1 MSSLSSITLDT
12 VSPSP
17 ITWLWPGRFARG
29 KVTMLCGDPG
39 LGKSF
44 LTLDMAARITTAA
57 DWPDARTPLKQPGS
71 VLVLSAEDDA
81 ADTIRPRVEAA
92 GGDPSRIV
100 VADGLVRHED
110 GKLTGLSLGLDCG
123 AIARRLSAMER
134 PRLIVI
140 DPISAYLGD
149 TDSNN
154 NAEVRAVLAEL
165 SRLAARL
172 GPAVLCVSHLNKSPG
187 GKAVYR
193 QMGSLAFTAA
203 ARAVWQ
209 VAKMPGDE
217 QTRVMTLVKS
227 NIACTQDGITFR
239 VEPSPDGP
247 RVNYL
252 DCALKMSADMVDESP
267 EEAIELPDAVEFLRS
282 ALGGGARPAREII
295 AEAAADG
302 IAERT
307 LKRARRIAGVIAS
320 RPGAGRDR
328 PWLWRLEG
336 QGCGPGDGP
345 LMARGHPGEEASA

>member
-1 MSSLSSITLDT
+1 MGSLSTLSLDSVT
-12 VSPSP
+12 PSP
-17 ITWLWPGRFARG
+17 VTWLWPGRLARG

-44 LTLDMAARITTAA
+44 LTLDIAARVTTGAA
-57 DWPDARTPLKQPGS
+57 WPDAPSTLKQPGS
-71 VLVLSAEDDA
+71 VLVLSAEDDP

-92 GGDPSRIV
+92 GGDVSRITI
-100 VADGLVRHED
+100 ADGLVRQDD
-110 GKLTGLSLGLDCG
+110 GRMTGLSLGLDRG
-123 AIARRLSAMER
+123 AIERTLSAMER

-217 QTRVMTLVKS
+217 QVRVMTLVKS
-227 NIACTQDGITFR
+227 NIACTQHGLSFR
-239 VEPSPDGP
+239 VDAGPDGP

-252 DCALKMSADMVDESP
+252 DCRLAMSADMVEESP
-267 EEAIELPDAVEFLRS
+267 EEAGELPDAVEFLRS
-282 ALGGGARPAREII
+282 GLESGARPAMEVM
-295 AEAAADG
+295 AAAAQAG
-302 IAERT
+302 LSERT
-307 LKRARRIAGVIAS
+307 LRRAKRVLGVVSRRAS
-320 RPGAGRDR
+320 GGGLDR
-328 PWLWRLEG
+328 PWLWSLDG
-336 QGCGPGDGP
+336 QRRARGDGHVEQGGG
-345 LMARGHPGEEASA
+345 A

>member
-1 MSSLSSITLDT
+1 MSSLSTLALST
-12 VSPSP
+12 VKPSP
-17 ITWLWPGRFARG
+17 VTWLWPGRIARG

-44 LTLDMAARITTAA
+44 LTLDIAARVTTARA
-57 DWPDARTPLKQPGS
+57 WPDGPTPLKQPGS

-92 GGDPSRIV
+92 GGDPARII
-100 VADGLVRHED
+100 VADGLVRHDD
-110 GKLTGLSLGLDCG
+110 GRLTGLSLGLDCG
-123 AIARRLSAMER
+123 AIARTLSTMER
-134 PRLIVI
+134 PRLVVI

-165 SRLAARL
+165 SRLAQRL

-227 NIACTQDGITFR
+227 NIACTQDGVSFR
-239 VEPSPDGP
+239 VEPTAEGA

-252 DCALKMSADMVDESP
+252 DCRLAMSADMVEQESV
-267 EEAIELPDAVEFLRS
+267 EQTGELPDAVEFLRS
-282 ALGGGARPAREII
+282 GLATGPRPAKDLID
-295 AEAAADG
+295 EARTVG
-302 IAERT
+302 ISETT
-307 LKRARRIAGVIAS
+307 LKRARRVAGVIAC
-320 RPGAGRDR
+320 RPGGGRDR

-336 QGCGPGDGP
+336 HRGAHGDDL
-345 LMARGHPGEEASA
+345 LMAPNQEPPR